1 MLINPQTG
9 ESFDRKR
16 LVSLLVEWS
25 SEAPII
31 LALVKAGRADYQGIA
46 ILAQVVKATMDEQP
60 GGFDDRAV
68 AAAVV
73 GFLVDP
79 SVRAVVAKYVSM
91 AHGMEYRTAKDELYD
106 LRVELVQAYHLKPE
120 DTPAFIAV
128 GAITEEP
135 SWVESY
141 RNSSHEIS
149 DAGAEWLR
157 TRSPAVQRAVIDFP
171 PMSLVRAKE
180 GVPLHFP
187 APGELAVVVAAEERD
202 NDIILALAPTPE
214 EQPIAEVRAEWVEL
228 VATCGLMTSERVR
241 EILSE
246 QPAARPS

>member
-9 ESFDRKR
+9 EAFDRKR
-16 LVSLLVEWS
+16 LVTLLVEWS

-31 LALVKAGRADYQGIA
+31 MALIKAGRADYQGIA
-46 ILAQVVKATMDEQP
+46 ILAQVVKLTMENQP

-91 AHGMEYRTAKDELYD
+91 AHGMEYRRAKEELYD
-106 LRVELVQAYHLKPE
+106 LRVELVQSFHLKPD
-120 DTPAFIAV
+120 DTAAFVAV

-135 SWVESY
+135 TWVESY
-141 RNSSHEIS
+141 RNCDKDLTSEGI
-149 DAGAEWLR
+149 EWLR
-157 TRSPAVQRAVIDFP
+157 ARSSDAKAAMIDFP
-171 PMSLVRAKE
+171 PMSLVRAKD
-180 GVPLHFP
+180 GVQLHFP
-187 APGELAVVVAAEERD
+187 APGELAIVVAAGEVD
-202 NDIILALAPTPE
+202 GDMALAIAPE
-214 EQPIAEVRAEWVEL
+214 PDGDVVAHVRPDTVDL
-228 VATCGLMTSERVR
+228 VATCGLMTQERVR

-246 QPAARPS
+246 QPVAMPS